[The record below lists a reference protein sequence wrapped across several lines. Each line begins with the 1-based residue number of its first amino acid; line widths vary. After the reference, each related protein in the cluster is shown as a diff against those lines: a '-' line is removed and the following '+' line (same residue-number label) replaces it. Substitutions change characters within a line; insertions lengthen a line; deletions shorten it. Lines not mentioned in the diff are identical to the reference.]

1 MLVVF
6 SSGPNA
12 LAVRQ
17 EQVEAERCV
26 SASSTH
32 PTGDRLIIRNLKTS
46 ASTKATMLG
55 VPRKLAITARDNSV
69 TIRVPE
75 LTVETVPCGH
85 AYTFKIT
92 ESELMPE

>member
-1 MLVVF
+1 MRHRKLDA
-6 SSGPNA
+6 PY
-12 LAVRQ
+12 
-17 EQVEAERCV
+17 
-26 SASSTH
+26 
-32 PTGDRLIIRNLKTS
+32 RLSIRNITTS

-75 LTVETVPCGH
+75 LTVETVPCRH